1 MYARYVC
8 LLGLLGL
15 LVFLSVHV
23 SGDDDQEDDPVV
35 RALIQAARTTTTPR
49 PTAMKAFDR

>member
-8 LLGLLGL
+8 LLGLL
-15 LVFLSVHV
+15 VFVSVHV
-23 SGDDDQEDDPVV
+23 RGDDDQEDDLVV
-35 RALIQAARTTTTPR
+35 RALIQAARTTTTPPR